1 MLTWAGLLLRSLPQ
15 DLRLLGAERL
25 QTSQLLR
32 QLRVGQSQIHPFGGE
47 REESVRD
54 AATSAKRLFVLTIS
68 FFLFVRNVMKITGE
82 PC

>member
-1 MLTWAGLLLRSLPQ
+1 MLTWTGLVQRSFPQ

-47 REESVRD
+47 EESMRD
-54 AATSAKRLFVLTIS
+54 AVVSANVHFKDR
-68 FFLFVRNVMKITGE
+68 FFNMRR
-82 PC
+82 

>member
-1 MLTWAGLLLRSLPQ
+1 MLTWTGLVLGSFPQ

-47 REESVRD
+47 EESMRVVSANVPFNDRFFI
-54 AATSAKRLFVLTIS
+54 TSRCMRLVLLFIS
-68 FFLFVRNVMKITGE
+68 TT
-82 PC
+82 